1 MTRDK
6 IIKFMKHPDYRPM
19 RRVPL
24 AQALTDDEDEQ
35 RDVGQLLRQLVRDG
49 LIVQLKKKGYAIAEA
64 ADLVAGRIS
73 FAKSGVAFVKA
84 ADSDTDIFI
93 PPRRTSTAFPGDRVL
108 VRIERNPRRRRDGDS
123 LEGTVIRILE
133 RNQMTIVGTLKRQR
147 RIYYVEP
154 MRATIST
161 DVLVADTG
169 GANLGDRVLV
179 ALDEWE
185 DPRVNPEGEIIEVI
199 GPADDPA
206 LDTISVMKSYELEPH
221 FPPHVVAEAEGA
233 SIDESA
239 IAGRLDYRKKFVFTI
254 DPASARDFDDAISLE
269 TVHGGGWRLGIHIA
283 DVSHF
288 VRLGMELDKEAIKR
302 ATSVYL
308 PDQVVPMLPEQLSNG
323 LCSLKPNVDRLA
335 FSAIVTLDA
344 QCNVVKAK
352 FAETVIHSKMRL
364 TYEQALEALR
374 SPDGAAFPELG
385 ASKRTVELLK
395 TCNQIAQTLRQR
407 RFNDGALNME
417 LPEVRFNIGDDGRI
431 AGITPVEHDES
442 HQLIEEFMLLAN
454 ETVCRELSRRKI
466 PHVHRIHDAPDPEK
480 LGELQEMFLIA
491 GIEVGNLC
499 DRHALSDVL
508 SRIAKEPQA
517 HAWNMAV
524 LRSMKKAEYATK
536 AIGHFGLAK
545 FHYDHF
551 TSPIRRYPDLIIH
564 RILKAVL
571 SNAKP
576 VYRNQELDE
585 LSMHCSE
592 REQIAVAAEREVTDL
607 KRLRYFAEQIEKGEL
622 EEFDAVVTDVRNFG
636 IMVDLPRIQAYGMIH
651 VSSLDDDFYDY
662 NPMRQEMKGRHNQVA
677 FGIGTTLK
685 VVVARVDM
693 DKRMLDFAPVLDTLA
708 GGSGLKPPRKPAKKG
723 KGKKE
728 KNKHKGKDKH
738 GRDKHRGK
746 NRGGKRRH

>member
-1 MTRDK
+1 
-6 IIKFMKHPDYRPM
+6 MKHPDYRPM

-24 AQALTDDEDEQ
+24 AEALTDDEEEQ
-35 RDVGQLLRQLVRDG
+35 REVGRLLRQLVRDG
-49 LIVQLKKKGYAIAEA
+49 LIVQLKKKGYAMAEA

-84 ADSDTDIFI
+84 ADSDTDIFT
-93 PPRRTSTAFPGDRVL
+93 PPRRASPAFPGDRVL
-108 VRIERNPRRRRDGDS
+108 VRIERNPRRARTGDS

-133 RNQMTIVGTLKRQR
+133 RNQKTIVGTLKRQR

-161 DVLVADTG
+161 DVLVADAG

-179 ALDEWE
+179 ALDEWD

-206 LDTISVMKSYELEPH
+206 LDTISVMKSYELDPN
-221 FPPHVVAEAEGA
+221 FPPEVVAEAEGA
-233 SIDESA
+233 AIDDSA
-239 IAGRLDYRKKFVFTI
+239 IGGRLDYRKKFVFTI

-269 TVHGGGWRLGIHIA
+269 TVRGGGWRLGIHIA

-288 VRLGMELDKEAIKR
+288 VRLGTQLDKEAIKR

-323 LCSLKPNVDRLA
+323 LCSLNPHVDRLA

-344 QCNVVKAK
+344 QCNLVKAK
-352 FAETVIHSKMRL
+352 FAETVIHSKLRL
-364 TYEQALEALR
+364 TYEQALQALR
-374 SPDGAAFPELG
+374 SDSGAAFPEFG
-385 ASKRTVELLK
+385 CTKRTVELIK
-395 TCNQIAQTLRQR
+395 TCNRIAQTLRQR
-407 RFNDGALNME
+407 RFDDGALNME
-417 LPEVRFNIGDDGRI
+417 LPEVRFDIGEDGRI
-431 AGITPVEHDES
+431 AGINPVEHDES

-480 LGELQEMFLIA
+480 IGELQEMFLIA
-491 GIEVGNLC
+491 GVEVGNLN

-508 SRIAKEPQA
+508 NRIADQPQA

-545 FHYDHF
+545 FYYDHF
-551 TSPIRRYPDLIIH
+551 TSPIRRYPDLIVH

-576 VYRNQELDE
+576 VYRNTELDE
-585 LSMHCSE
+585 LSTHCSE

-607 KRLRYFAEQIEKGEL
+607 KRLRYFAEQIERGEL

-662 NPMRQEMKGRHNQVA
+662 NPMRQEMKGRHNDVS

-708 GGSGLKPPRKPAKKG
+708 AGSGVRPPKNQSGKSGKKG
-723 KGKKE
+723 KGKKG
-728 KNKHKGKDKH
+728 KKPKGKGGKY
-738 GRDKHRGK
+738 RG
-746 NRGGKRRH
+746 NSRGGNRRRQSM